1 MPNWCT
7 TNMKVTG
14 PQEDVIKFTSGF
26 TAEGK
31 FLESY
36 LPCPNELRETLSGYL
51 GDEDKA
57 AELKIQS
64 DANQAKYGYP
74 NWYEWQ
80 HGVWGV
86 KWGDVNTEHD
96 GDVVNQDGSYSS
108 MWNFQTAWGPATEGW
123 KTISAMFPTLVF
135 QFSHDEEAGF
145 FEGYEVMQNNELI
158 FTKMYFPTDYAEE
171 IDFDNE
177 ESYDKYID
185 WKLDQMDIIEAALAE
200 FYKERAKVS

>member
-7 TNMKVTG
+7 TNMRVTG

-26 TAEGK
+26 TAGGK

-36 LPCPNELRETLSGYL
+36 LPCPTELRETISGSFV
-51 GDEDKA
+51 DEDKA
-57 AELKIQS
+57 AELKLKS

-80 HGVWGV
+80 LDVWGA
-86 KWGDVNTEHD
+86 KWGDCDTVHEED
-96 GDVVNQDGSYSS
+96 ILNQDGSYSS
-108 MWNFQTAWGPATEGW
+108 LWTFQTPWGPATQGW

-158 FTKMYFPTDYAEE
+158 FEKMYAPTDYPDE
-171 IDFDNE
+171 IDDENE
-177 ESYDKYID
+177 ESYNKYID
-185 WKLDQMDIIEAALAE
+185 WKLDQMDIIDAELAE